1 MFITNEVYTFKNFEP
16 ATPNSFALVSLEQIY
31 ELGGNL

>member
-1 MFITNEVYTFKNFEP
+1 MKYALLKINFEP
-16 ATPNSFALVSLEQIY
+16 TSPSNFALVSLEQMY